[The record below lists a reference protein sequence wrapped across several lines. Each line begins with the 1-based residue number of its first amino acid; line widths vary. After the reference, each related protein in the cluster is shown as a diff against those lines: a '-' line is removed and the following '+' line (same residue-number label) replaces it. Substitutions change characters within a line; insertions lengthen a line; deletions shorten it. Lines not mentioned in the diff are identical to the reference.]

1 MSTKRK
7 KRTKWLKNFK
17 FNKRSNR
24 YINPYVGGFLLGLL
38 IIVALYFSG
47 EGLGSSGGYRDVAV
61 AVLDKVSP
69 KYAES
74 NSYIGPRL
82 ASGESPLKT
91 WLVFELIGVIMG
103 AILSAAIFN
112 RLHLRIGKA
121 PHITDKRR
129 LLYAVV
135 GGVLWGVG
143 TQLGRG
149 CTSGLVLSGMAVNS
163 LSGYLGLIS
172 IFGFGFIFAFIFKSI
187 WIKTNK

>member
-1 MSTKRK
+1 MNNKRK
-7 KRTKWLKNFK
+7 KRTKWLKRFK

-24 YINPYVGGFLLGLL
+24 YINSYVAGFFLGLL

-69 KYAES
+69 EYAHG
-74 NSYIGPRL
+74 NSYIGSRL
-82 ASGESPLKT
+82 DSGESPLKT

-121 PHITDKRR
+121 PHITNKKR
-129 LLYAVV
+129 LILAVL
-135 GGVLWGVG
+135 GGILWGVG

-163 LSGYLGLIS
+163 LTGYIGLFS
-172 IFGFGFIFAFIFKSI
+172 IFGFGFIFAFIFKSL

>member
-1 MSTKRK
+1 MTSKRK
-7 KRTKWLKNFK
+7 KRTKWIKQFK

-24 YINPYVGGFLLGLL
+24 YINPYLGGFFIGVM

-47 EGLGSSGGYRDVAV
+47 EGLGASGGFRDIAS
-61 AVLDKVSP
+61 ATLHTITP
-69 KYAES
+69 EYAEG

-82 ASGESPLKT
+82 ASGESPLKS
-91 WLVFELIGVIMG
+91 WLVFELIGVIIG
-103 AILSAAIFN
+103 AIISAAIYN
-112 RLHLRIGKA
+112 RLHIRIGKA
-121 PHITDKRR
+121 PHISDKKR
-129 LLYAVV
+129 LILAVI

-163 LSGYLGLIS
+163 LSGYIGVAS
-172 IFGFGFIFAFIFKSI
+172 IFGFGFIFAFIFKSL

>member
-1 MSTKRK
+1 MSSKRK